1 MLTLQRLATIHR
13 PYLEHFLTFYVE
25 YQSKAEKLAKEKR
38 DQVAKQLT
46 QKLAVGGFA
55 K

>member
-1 MLTLQRLATIHR
+1 MLTLQRLVNIQR
-13 PYLEHFLTFYVE
+13 PSLEHFLTFYVE

-38 DQVAKQLT
+38 DELAKQLT
-46 QKLAVGGFA
+46 RKLAVGGLA

>member
-13 PYLEHFLTFYVE
+13 PYLEHFQTFYIE
-25 YQSKAEKLAKEKR
+25 YQSKAEKFAKEKR
-38 DQVAKQLT
+38 NQLAKQLT
-46 QKLAVGGFA
+46 PKLAVGGLT